1 MIQVCQLNGEK
12 YWVNP
17 HLIETIR
24 MNPDVTL
31 HMISGATM
39 VIRDTPEEITTRIIE
54 YRQRIGGFRNE
65 V

>member
-1 MIQVCQLNGEK
+1 MIQVTQLNGK
-12 YWVNP
+12 QYWVNP
-17 HLIETIR
+17 HLIEAIK

-31 HMISGATM
+31 NMISGKTM
-39 VIRDTPEEITTRIIE
+39 VVKDTPEEITARIVE